1 MTSRASTARP
11 ADEADATVQHASTD
25 KRVVAYAYTTMNTS
39 LDDGIIVWREP
50 VYRAQRLARSPR
62 ALCSTTRAIAIIATW
77 RRFELARAVLCEPTM
92 TNTLV
97 TIEAEQLVTATGGAG
112 SFIEPTL
119 RQNFKGEQLERI
131 LKLPFAKQ
139 ARILNAQLHRQ

>member
-1 MTSRASTARP
+1 
-11 ADEADATVQHASTD
+11 
-25 KRVVAYAYTTMNTS
+25 
-39 LDDGIIVWREP
+39 
-50 VYRAQRLARSPR
+50 
-62 ALCSTTRAIAIIATW
+62 
-77 RRFELARAVLCEPTM
+77 M